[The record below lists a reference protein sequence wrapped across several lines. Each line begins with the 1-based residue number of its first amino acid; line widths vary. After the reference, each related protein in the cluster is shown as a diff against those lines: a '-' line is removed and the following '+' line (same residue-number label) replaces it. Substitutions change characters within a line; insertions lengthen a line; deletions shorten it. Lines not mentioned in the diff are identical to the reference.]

1 MARAN
6 KELPVRW
13 DFGTEIDPKIISE
26 ISQTATFEG
35 NKAKKFT
42 GVSSLG
48 NASEADIAFCS
59 EAGEKAHSLISKSK
73 AGVII
78 CYSSL
83 KGSIHSSINNSQQ
96 QLIFVDEPRYIFV
109 KLLHNVLSELG
120 NDFSAG
126 LEPIIGNNCK
136 IGHNVVIGNNCI
148 IEDDCI
154 IHDGAIL
161 RNCMIGK
168 NSTIHPGVVVGAD
181 GFAYE
186 RDPKAQLVKFPH
198 FAGVVLEEAVEI
210 CANCSIT
217 RGSLTNT
224 VIGRGTKL
232 DALVHVAHNVRIG
245 KSCQLAAGTIIG
257 GSASIGD
264 HCWLGLNCTIND
276 HVKIGNHVL
285 VASGAVVAKDI
296 ADKEIV
302 AGVPAKS
309 IKDKVHL
316 GEREYFLYV
325 GSNNKG
331 SFDI

>member
-1 MARAN
+1 LHRN

-13 DFGTEIDPKIISE
+13 DFGAEIDPKIISE
-26 ISQTATFEG
+26 ISQNATFEG
-35 NKAKKFT
+35 NTDKKFA

-48 NASEADIAFCS
+48 NANEDDIAFCS
-59 EAGEKAHSLISKSK
+59 EVGTKAHDLISKSQ

-78 CYSSL
+78 CYGSL
-83 KGSIHSSINNSQQ
+83 KSSINSEGISNTSR
-96 QLIFVDEPRYIFV
+96 QLVFVDEPRYVFV
-109 KLLHNVLSELG
+109 RLLHKVLSKLG
-120 NDFSAG
+120 NDFLND
-126 LEPIIGNNCK
+126 LEPIIGNNCR

-148 IEDDCI
+148 IEDNCV
-154 IHDGAIL
+154 IHDGTIL
-161 RNCMIGK
+161 RNCLVGE

-186 RDPKAQLVKFPH
+186 RASDAQLLKFPH
-198 FAGVVLEEAVEI
+198 FAGVILEESVEI

-224 VIGRGTKL
+224 IIGRGTKL
-232 DALVHVAHNVRIG
+232 DALVHVAHNVKIG

-316 GEREYFLYV
+316 EDREYFLYV
-325 GSNNKG
+325 GSDNKER
-331 SFDI
+331 SET